1 MRLLTVLRLLL
12 DVYGATFL
20 GVMLVAVVIYGVFPY
35 EALTR
40 LGSVV
45 FYALMS
51 AAFAVWVWL
60 AARTLAQRDER
71 GRDRSLES

>member
-1 MRLLTVLRLLL
+1 MRYLTVLRLLL
-12 DVYGATFL
+12 EVFGAMFL
-20 GVMLVAVVIYGVFPY
+20 GVMLIAVAVYGVFPY

-40 LGSVV
+40 LGSVM

-60 AARTLAQRDER
+60 AARVLARHPDEHR
-71 GRDRSLES
+71 EDVKR